1 MKRCEGRALFEY
13 ISLISLELLGKIFLG
28 LLIVF
33 FTLLTVILLA
43 GYIALRTGRILF
55 PNFISFMIDLLY
67 EPAKRIIS
75 FFKIDSELVDR
86 ISVELKNCINYADF
100 ATVPTEERVLLL
112 PQCMR
117 SLECPAKLS
126 SVDGFHCV
134 ECGRCEIA
142 RINAACKRLGIRVF
156 VVPGGTF
163 AKRVLISARPR
174 AVVGVACYP
183 NLHEGML
190 NAKLAGIP
198 AQGVPL
204 KKTGCINTIV
214 DFDELLLKLFAG
226 TDGEVEKAGEVAWR

>member
-1 MKRCEGRALFEY
+1 
-13 ISLISLELLGKIFLG
+13 
-28 LLIVF
+28 
-33 FTLLTVILLA
+33 
-43 GYIALRTGRILF
+43 
-55 PNFISFMIDLLY
+55 
-67 EPAKRIIS
+67 
-75 FFKIDSELVDR
+75 
-86 ISVELKNCINYADF
+86 
-100 ATVPTEERVLLL
+100 
-112 PQCMR
+112 
-117 SLECPAKLS
+117 
-126 SVDGFHCV
+126 
-134 ECGRCEIA
+134 
-142 RINAACKRLGIRVF
+142 LGIRVF

-214 DFDELLLKLFAG
+214 DFDELLIKLFAG

>member
-1 MKRCEGRALFEY
+1 MKQWWRTLFEY
-13 ISLISLELLGKIFLG
+13 VNLISLELLGKIFLG
-28 LLIVF
+28 MLIAF
-33 FTLLTVILLA
+33 FTLLIIVLLM
-43 GYIALRTGRILF
+43 GYVALRTGRILF

-67 EPAKRIIS
+67 EPARRIIS
-75 FFKIDSELVDR
+75 FFRIDPELVDR

-100 ATVPTEERVLLL
+100 AAVPPEERVLLL
-112 PQCMR
+112 PQCLR
-117 SLECPAKLS
+117 SLECPARLN

-134 ECGRCEIA
+134 ECGRCEVA
-142 RINAACKRLGIRVF
+142 RINAVCRRLGIRVF

-163 AKRVLISARPR
+163 AKRVLISARPK

-214 DFDELLLKLFAG
+214 DFDELLMKLFAG
-226 TDGEVEKAGEVAWR
+226 TDGEIEKAGEEAWR